1 MNNATRAAQRAA
13 PRAAPTPISMLTLA
27 RAAPARA
34 HRVALRL
41 TSAFSSTAAKSN
53 PWDCTAVRKA
63 WDFERNGGAFDFRA
77 LTHDNNNTK
86 DGNAFTT
93 TSSARTSA
101 KAFFDAH
108 GFVVLTNLMS
118 ESENTAAVAALVSD
132 LHEVNPST
140 SHITDPALFPEEA
153 LPTSPNRTFRTTCN
167 MAFGRFSWFVRGHAG
182 VRDAFVMLHGMDS
195 EERGGSG
202 MNTEAAKGLACS
214 WDNPF
219 YTPAGGTEL
228 LAGGGCTEL
237 HWDHNWYYAGEKA
250 PMADELCVQGVY
262 YARPT
267 DYTTPTFICVP
278 KSMRAWRDVFSESR
292 HNPSK
297 HGARVLN
304 YLPLSEFEGKEENDR
319 DGEEV
324 VPASGLGR
332 PVRIHVP
339 ARGLLLWNSRTCHGN
354 TAAVA
359 APPLEESSSGGGGGG
374 AGGGGGGGRVAFA
387 ICYGPVEH
395 RTAAVQKEALLK
407 GLSGI
412 RTTHHPGIM
421 LAHDQHGYPEGFVGE
436 GKRKTRRRRMRE
448 EEEAGGK
455 RSRPLCSVQSR
466 VGTDLRTH
474 PIVCMFEYVREKGP
488 TPYVMR

>member
-1 MNNATRAAQRAA
+1 
-13 PRAAPTPISMLTLA
+13 MLSLV

-34 HRVALRL
+34 HRLALRL
-41 TSAFSSTAAKSN
+41 SSAFSSTAAKSN
-53 PWDCTAVRKA
+53 PANPWDCTAVREA
-63 WDFERNGGAFDFRA
+63 WDFERDGGAFDFRA
-77 LTHDNNNTK
+77 LTHDDNNTEN
-86 DGNAFTT
+86 GTT
-93 TSSARTSA
+93 ASTSSTASSSRTSA

-118 ESENTAAVAALVSD
+118 EAENTAAVAALVAD

-195 EERGGSG
+195 EEGREGGG
-202 MNTEAAKGLACS
+202 GGDAEAAGGLACS

-278 KSMRAWRDVFSESR
+278 KSTRAWRDVFSESR

-304 YLPLSEFEGKEENDR
+304 YLPLSEFEGKEENDG

-359 APPLEESSSGGGGGG
+359 APPLEESSSGGGGEGEG
-374 AGGGGGGGRVAFA
+374 EGPGESGGGGRVAFA

-436 GKRKTRRRRMRE
+436 GKRKTRRSRKRGVGE
-448 EEEAGGK
+448 GGDQ
-455 RSRPLCSVQSR
+455 SV
-466 VGTDLRTH
+466 
-474 PIVCMFEYVREKGP
+474 PW
-488 TPYVMR
+488 